1 MNKAFTR
8 EIEDHGGYCPTCGAV
23 GTDVLQATVAAHV
36 PAEAREHLSDSAWFC
51 PQPTCD
57 VAYFD
62 RFDRT
67 VGTDVL
73 AQPVYPKDPAAPI
86 CPCFGLTC
94 DDIEADV
101 QEGVVTRVKAHLEQA
116 NSGDARCVTMSASG
130 QSCIPAVQR
139 YFMKHRGQ

>member
-8 EIEDHGGYCPTCGAV
+8 EIEERGGYCPACGAL
-23 GTDVLQATVAAHV
+23 GTDVLQATLVAHV
-36 PAEAREHLSDSAWFC
+36 PAAAREHLADSAWFC
-51 PQPTCD
+51 SHPTCD

-67 VGTDVL
+67 VATDIL
-73 AQPVYPKDPAAPI
+73 AQPVFPKDPEAPI

-94 DDIEADV
+94 EDIEADV

-116 NSGDARCVTMSASG
+116 NSSDARCVTKSASG
-130 QSCIPAVQR
+130 HSCIPAVQR
-139 YFMKHRGQ
+139 HFMQLRGQ